1 MSEMN
6 LPPEFEEKVRKAMD
20 VPSASPEFVNK
31 LKNELAGRPVK
42 MKPRFVIKPAWAF
55 AFVIVVIALIAS
67 APAAVNALK
76 KLFGYVPGVGLV
88 DNSSGMRTLA
98 EPAAVTRDGVTLTV
112 TQALV
117 YADHVQLVF
126 EVSGIATEND
136 GNYASD
142 AAENFTAFCGAPDG
156 DAKLRLP
163 DGTIIERAFNTD
175 KYPENI
181 FAMKPAYETVIPADV
196 MEMTMV
202 LKCLPWARL
211 GAVPENWEVPLKL
224 QYVPA
229 GTTIGE
235 PVLDV
240 TPSVSS
246 AASDQGLNVT
256 LDKVVPQDDLYSF
269 YFIIAPEQANES
281 VLAYFPASA
290 SMVDATGQ
298 KISLVYMQPFSG
310 SHDVAEPWELQS
322 VAKPSYGPYT
332 LVLDSIATYYSE
344 DGSHFFDVDLGS
356 NPQVGQTWLINQTLH
371 LAGTD
376 VRVVSAT
383 MAERDLSM
391 WGGAANTQGLVFTF
405 EAVDGKTPFSL
416 DIMDR
421 DIDHIMNG
429 SIFPISEGL
438 INTSEQYVTGLFY
451 EKGIPVGKLSIAVN
465 GQTTMT
471 NGHWEFQWASPD
483 QTGEELLSASESISS
498 AADSSGV
505 TTELR
510 RVVKTN
516 DGYLFF
522 VHMTMPEQNPDF
534 RVIEPVDVSVT
545 DSTGKVIKLNLDGP
559 QVYSARADNL
569 WQFSTT
575 EQISDGLLKLVVDK
589 AKVYYSKFNFETPPP
604 DDVYQ
609 KLVKENSFIFDVGAD
624 PQVGQEWTLN
634 QEFETGGYHG
644 IVKSVRAVTVDSTML
659 PFPGLQADASINRGY
674 EFTVEAVD
682 PSIQWNVNLFVSKP
696 EDDSEFADC
705 IGGMDGEA
713 GSVTTHI
720 MSCRGLSSGNLQ
732 VEISEISIWLNE
744 AWEVNWVMPGQ

>member
-1 MSEMN
+1 MSDFN
-6 LPPEFEEKVRKAMD
+6 PSPEFEEKIRKATD
-20 VPSASPEFVNK
+20 VPGARPEFVNK
-31 LKNELAGRPVK
+31 LRNELARRPVK
-42 MKPRFVIKPAWAF
+42 MKPRFILKPAWAF
-55 AFVIVVIALIAS
+55 AFVIVALALIAS

-88 DNSSGMRTLA
+88 DNSSGIRVLA
-98 EPAAVTRDGVTLTV
+98 EPASVTREGVTLTV
-112 TQALV
+112 TQVLV
-117 YADHVQLVF
+117 YPDHVQLIY

-136 GNYASD
+136 GNFASD
-142 AAENFTAFCGAPDG
+142 AAQNFTAFCGSPDG

-163 DGTIIERAFNTD
+163 DGTIIERAFDTE

-181 FAMKPAYETVIPADV
+181 FATKPAYETVIPADM

-224 QYVPA
+224 KYVPA
-229 GTTIGE
+229 GETIGE

-240 TPSVSS
+240 TPSASS
-246 AASDQGLNVT
+246 AASDQGLSVT

-269 YFIIAPEQANES
+269 YLTIAPEQADES
-281 VLAYFPASA
+281 VLAYFPTYATL
-290 SMVDATGQ
+290 VDATGQ
-298 KISLVYMQPFSG
+298 KISLVYMHPFSG

-322 VAKPSYGPYT
+322 ITRPAYGPYT
-332 LVLDSIATYYSE
+332 LVLDSVATYYNE
-344 DGSHFFDVDLGS
+344 DGSHFFDVDLGP
-356 NPQVGQTWLINQTLH
+356 NPQVGQTWEINQTLN

-376 VRVVSAT
+376 VRVLSAT

-405 EAVDGKTPFSL
+405 EAADGKTPFSL

-421 DIDHIMNG
+421 DVDHIMNG
-429 SIFPISEGL
+429 SIFPFSDGL
-438 INTSEQYVTGLFY
+438 TNTSEQYVTGLFY
-451 EKGIPVGKLSIAVN
+451 EKGIPSGKLSIAVN

-498 AADSSGV
+498 AAGSSGV

-522 VHMTMPEQNPDF
+522 VHMTTPEQNPDF
-534 RVIEPVDVSVT
+534 RVVEPVEVSVV
-545 DSTGKVIKLNLDGP
+545 DSTGKKIKLNLDGP
-559 QVYSARADNL
+559 QVYSARDENL
-569 WQFSTT
+569 WQFSTA
-575 EQISDGLLKLVVDK
+575 EQVAAGPLKLVVDK
-589 AKVYYSKFNFETPPP
+589 AKVYYSKFNFATPPP
-604 DDVYQ
+604 ADVYQ
-609 KLVKENSFIFDVGAD
+609 NLVKENSFIFDAGAD
-624 PQVGQEWTLN
+624 PQVGQEWMLD
-634 QEFETGGYHG
+634 QEFEAGGYHG
-644 IVKSVRAVTVDSTML
+644 IVKSVRAVTVDSQML
-659 PFPGLQADASINRGY
+659 PFPELQPDASLNRGY
-674 EFTVEAVD
+674 EFTVEAMD
-682 PSIQWNVNLFVSKP
+682 PSIQWNVSLFVSKP
-696 EDDSEFADC
+696 EGDPGFADC

-713 GSVTTHI
+713 GSVTTHT
-720 MSCRGLSSGNLQ
+720 MSCRGLSSGILQ

-744 AWEVNWVMPGQ
+744 IWEVAWVMPSQ